1 MYITEKIQNVIIT
14 QLYISQ
20 QSMIV
25 IAKKKN
31 MIVKICIEYSK
42 NDSEDLH

>member
-1 MYITEKIQNVIIT
+1 MYITEKLQNVIIT

-25 IAKKKN
+25 IATKKKHD
-31 MIVKICIEYSK
+31 C
-42 NDSEDLH
+42 EDLH